1 MADRSLLILAA
12 TCAGAAAVYLAWGL
26 QGPYGF
32 ILSLRATRL
41 AALAIVGASVGAA
54 TVIFQTI
61 TANRLLTPGI
71 VGFDSLFVLIQT
83 LLVLGLGGVGYAAL
97 PAFPKFLVEILC
109 LCAVAVA
116 LFASVLRA
124 GSSDMTRLVLT
135 GVILGVLMRGLTGF
149 VQRLLDPTEFAL
161 AQAAT
166 FASFNSVDP
175 VQVAFAAPIL
185 ILALLL
191 AWRLSPVLDV
201 ALLGRDGARSLGVD
215 HERLTM
221 AALAVVAMLV
231 ATSTAVAGPVTFLGL
246 LAASLAA
253 AALPHWRHAVLI
265 PGAALTGALILIVGQ
280 FLFERL
286 LGLQST
292 LPAIVESLGGLVFLV
307 MVLKRRT
314 A

>member
-12 TCAGAAAVYLAWGL
+12 ACAGAAAVYLAWGL

-109 LCAVAVA
+109 LCTVAIA

-166 FASFNSVDP
+166 FASFNSIDP

-265 PGAALTGALILIVGQ
+265 PGAALMGALILVVGQ

-314 A
+314 T